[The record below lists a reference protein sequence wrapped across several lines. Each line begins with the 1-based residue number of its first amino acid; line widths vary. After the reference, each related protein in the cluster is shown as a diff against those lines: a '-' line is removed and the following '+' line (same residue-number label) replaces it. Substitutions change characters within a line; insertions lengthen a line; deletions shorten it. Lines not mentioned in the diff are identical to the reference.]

1 MYYNVFLITGIVM
14 PEKPVVI
21 TMRLSRRDLEK
32 IEAVRDLE
40 NVDRTT
46 LLKDF
51 IEDGLRR
58 RVIQIYKKGKLTA
71 SRASE
76 ILRIPLREFL
86 EMLEREGVV
95 VNWDSETVKEYLKAK
110 YGE

>member
-1 MYYNVFLITGIVM
+1 MV
-14 PEKPVVI
+14 EKSAVV
-21 TMRLSRRDLEK
+21 TLRLSRQDLK
-32 IEAVRDLE
+32 RLEAVKAFE

-58 RVIQIYKKGKLTA
+58 RVVHIYKDGKLTA
-71 SRASE
+71 SRAAE
-76 ILRIPLREFL
+76 ILQIPLREFL
-86 EMLEREGVV
+86 EMLEREGVP
-95 VNWDSETVKEYLKAK
+95 VNWGSEVVKDYMKAR

>member
-1 MYYNVFLITGIVM
+1 MVM
-14 PEKPVVI
+14 TEKPIVI
-21 TMRLSRRDLEK
+21 TMRLSRRDLER
-32 IEAVRDLE
+32 IEAVRNLE

-58 RVIQIYKKGKLTA
+58 RVIQIYKNGKLTA

-86 EMLEREGVV
+86 EMLEREGVA
-95 VNWDSETVKEYLKAK
+95 VNWNSETVKEYLREK
-110 YGE
+110 YRE

>member
-1 MYYNVFLITGIVM
+1 MT
-14 PEKPVVI
+14 EKRTVI
-21 TMRLSRRDLEK
+21 TIRLSRQDLGK
-32 IEAVRDLE
+32 IEVVRALE

-71 SRASE
+71 SRAAE
-76 ILRIPLREFL
+76 ILGISLREFL
-86 EMLEREGVV
+86 ETLEKEGIA
-95 VNWDSETVKEYLKAK
+95 VNWNS
-110 YGE
+110 

>member
-1 MYYNVFLITGIVM
+1 MYYNVFLLLGIVM
-14 PEKPVVI
+14 PKKPIVI

-58 RVIQIYKKGKLTA
+58 RVIQIYKNGKLTA

-76 ILRIPLREFL
+76 ILRIPLRAFL
-86 EMLEREGVV
+86 EMLEREGVA
-95 VNWDSETVKEYLKAK
+95 VNWNSETVKEYLKK
-110 YGE
+110 EYGE

>member
-1 MYYNVFLITGIVM
+1 MYYNVISLLVMVMTGKSI
-14 PEKPVVI
+14 VI
-21 TMRLSRRDLEK
+21 TMRLSRQDLEK
-32 IEAVRDLE
+32 IEVVRALE

-58 RVIQIYKKGKLTA
+58 RIIQIYKNGKLTA
-71 SRASE
+71 SRAAE
-76 ILRIPLREFL
+76 ILKIPLREFL
-86 EMLEREGVV
+86 GMLEREGVA
-95 VNWDSETVKEYLKAK
+95 VNWNSKMVKEYLKAR

>member
-1 MYYNVFLITGIVM
+1 MYYNVFLLLGIVM
-14 PEKPVVI
+14 AEKPTVI
-21 TMRLSRRDLEK
+21 TMRLSRKDLKK
-32 IEAVRDLE
+32 IEAVRGLE

-58 RVIQIYKKGKLTA
+58 RVIQIYKNGKLTA

-86 EMLEREGVV
+86 EMLEREGVA
-95 VNWDSETVKEYLKAK
+95 VNWNSETVKEYLKAE

>member
-1 MYYNVFLITGIVM
+1 MT
-14 PEKPVVI
+14 EKRTVI
-21 TMRLSRRDLEK
+21 TMRLSHQDLEK
-32 IEAVRDLE
+32 IEVVRALE

-71 SRASE
+71 SRAAE
-76 ILRIPLREFL
+76 ILGIPLREFL
-86 EMLEREGVV
+86 EMLEMEGVAI
-95 VNWDSETVKEYLKAK
+95 NWNSKMVKEYLKER

>member
-1 MYYNVFLITGIVM
+1 MT
-14 PEKPVVI
+14 EKSIVI

-58 RVIQIYKKGKLTA
+58 RVIQIYKNGKLTA

-76 ILRIPLREFL
+76 ILKIPLREFL
-86 EMLEREGVV
+86 EMLESEGVA
-95 VNWDSETVKEYLKAK
+95 VNWNSETVKGYLREK
-110 YGE
+110 YRE

>member
-1 MYYNVFLITGIVM
+1 MYYNVFLIRGMVM
-14 PEKPVVI
+14 TEKPIVI

-40 NVDRTT
+40 NVDRTA

-58 RVIQIYKKGKLTA
+58 RVIQIYKNGKLTA

-76 ILRIPLREFL
+76 ILKITLREFL
-86 EMLEREGVV
+86 EMLEREGVA
-95 VNWDSETVKEYLKAK
+95 VNWNSETVKEYLKTE
-110 YGE
+110 YGK

>member
-1 MYYNVFLITGIVM
+1 MT
-14 PEKPVVI
+14 EKRTVI
-21 TMRLSRRDLEK
+21 TIRLSRQDLGK
-32 IEAVRDLE
+32 IEVVRALE

-71 SRASE
+71 SRAAE
-76 ILRIPLREFL
+76 ILGISLREFPETL
-86 EMLEREGVV
+86 EKEGIA
-95 VNWDSETVKEYLKAK
+95 VNWNS
-110 YGE
+110 